1 MPTLTPP
8 DHGTY
13 QMWLHLEPDGE
24 LTRAELGALA
34 RHLAACAACRA
45 ERREIAALGD
55 RLAAAAV
62 AADPALARNVMANLP
77 PAGWEAR
84 NPRSWTAALGL
95 LALLGV
101 AAAVAARLG
110 AAEPA
115 PALAG
120 AFVALLDLFRSA
132 ALAGAGLIGASWRG
146 VGLALGE
153 ALADSPVG
161 FIVFGVLVAAL
172 DVLFVRFLLRAMRGA
187 GAHEAEQAA
196 RSTGRPDRGN
206 RR

>member
-1 MPTLTPP
+1 MTVDHSHYLELLYLESDGRLTA
-8 DHGTY
+8 
-13 QMWLHLEPDGE
+13 
-24 LTRAELGALA
+24 AERSEVA
-34 RHLAACAACRA
+34 RHLQTCAGCRKL
-45 ERREIAALGD
+45 ESEIAGLE
-55 RLAAAAV
+55 RL
-62 AADPALARNVMANLP
+62 LAGSRVRVEHGFSARVLEALP